1 MGLKL
6 GLKEHEISQQRQAG
20 NCWLQVLDTFRMTLT
35 DKEYKEFLKT
45 HLDLLFY
52 VGHIKN
58 VLPKDLTLKKFLIL
72 DFQIKFKCRETLFE
86 DEDIIDEY
94 ISSNFDHL
102 TTDQIK
108 ILVGFKKKIRSSF
121 IIFKC
126 LTNYAI
132 FIDTKDNRF
141 YAVKALGDS
150 FDKFF
155 NNFPVSISTTLIPFK
170 DKIIYDGFI
179 KSSGVYYGRNMTETM
194 NEDYKKAKH
203 NKKILTSLT

>member
-1 MGLKL
+1 
-6 GLKEHEISQQRQAG
+6 
-20 NCWLQVLDTFRMTLT
+20 MTLT
-35 DKEYKEFLKT
+35 DKEYKEFLRT

-52 VGHIKN
+52 VGHQKN
-58 VLPKDLTLKKFLIL
+58 ILSKDLSLKKFLNL

-94 ISSNFDHL
+94 IASNFDHL

-121 IIFKC
+121 VIFKC
-126 LTNYAI
+126 LTNHAI
-132 FIDTKDNRF
+132 FIDIKNNRF

-155 NNFPVSISTTLIPFK
+155 DNFPVNISTTLIPYK

-179 KSSGVYYGRNMTETM
+179 QLSGVYYGRNITETM
-194 NEDYKKAKH
+194 NEDYKKAKR
-203 NKKILTSLT
+203 NKEILTSLR

>member
-1 MGLKL
+1 
-6 GLKEHEISQQRQAG
+6 
-20 NCWLQVLDTFRMTLT
+20 MTLT
-35 DKEYKEFLKT
+35 PTEYKEFLRT

-52 VGHIKN
+52 VGQQKKI
-58 VLPKDLTLKKFLIL
+58 LPKNTDFKKFADTDLET
-72 DFQIKFKCRETLFE
+72 KFKCREILLA
-86 DEDIIDEY
+86 DDNIIDEY
-94 ISSNFDHL
+94 IASNFDHL

-121 IIFKC
+121 VIFKC

-150 FDKFF
+150 FHNFF
-155 NNFPVSISTTLIPFK
+155 NNFPVNISTTLIPFK

-179 KSSGVYYGRNMTETM
+179 QSSGVYYGRNMTEAM
-194 NEDYKKAKH
+194 NENYKKAKR
-203 NKKILTSLT
+203 NKQILTKIDE

>member
-1 MGLKL
+1 MHNVK
-6 GLKEHEISQQRQAG
+6 KSQPKSGRDK
-20 NCWLQVLDTFRMTLT
+20 VLSTFRMILT

-52 VGHIKN
+52 VGQQKN
-58 VLPKDLTLKKFLIL
+58 ILSKDLNLKKFLNI
-72 DFQIKFKCRETLFE
+72 DFQIKFECRESLNK
-86 DEDIIDEY
+86 DENIIDEY
-94 ISSNFDHL
+94 IASNFDHL

-108 ILVGFKKKIRSSF
+108 ILLGFKNKISSSF

-132 FIDTKDNRF
+132 FIDTKDNKF

-150 FDKFF
+150 FDTFF
-155 NNFPVSISTTLIPFK
+155 DSFPVNISTTIIPFK

-179 KSSGVYYGRNMTETM
+179 QSSGVYYGRNMSETM
-194 NEDYKKAKH
+194 NEDYKKAKL
-203 NKKILTSLT
+203 NKEILKSLS

>member
-1 MGLKL
+1 
-6 GLKEHEISQQRQAG
+6 
-20 NCWLQVLDTFRMTLT
+20 MTLT

-52 VGHIKN
+52 VGHKKN
-58 VLPKDLTLKKFLIL
+58 ILPKYLSLKKFLNL
-72 DFQIKFKCRETLFE
+72 DFQIKFKCRESLFE
-86 DEDIIDEY
+86 DENIIDEY
-94 ISSNFDHL
+94 IASNFDHL

-108 ILVGFKKKIRSSF
+108 ILIGFKKKIRSNF

-150 FDKFF
+150 FDNFF
-155 NNFPVSISTTLIPFK
+155 DNFPVNISTTLIPFK

-179 KSSGVYYGRNMTETM
+179 QSSGVYYGRNMTETM
-194 NEDYKKAKH
+194 NEDYREAKRKKE
-203 NKKILTSLT
+203 IMTRLM

>member
-1 MGLKL
+1 M
-6 GLKEHEISQQRQAG
+6 I
-20 NCWLQVLDTFRMTLT
+20 LT

-52 VGHIKN
+52 VGQQKN
-58 VLPKDLTLKKFLIL
+58 ILPKDLNLKKFLNI
-72 DFQIKFKCRETLFE
+72 DFQIKFECRESLNK
-86 DEDIIDEY
+86 DENIIDEY
-94 ISSNFDHL
+94 IASNFDHL

-108 ILVGFKKKIRSSF
+108 ILLGFKNKISSSF

-132 FIDTKDNRF
+132 FIDTKDNKF

-150 FDKFF
+150 FDTFF
-155 NNFPVSISTTLIPFK
+155 DNFPVNISTTIIPFK

-179 KSSGVYYGRNMTETM
+179 QSSGVYYGRNMTETM
-194 NEDYKKAKH
+194 NEDYKKAKL
-203 NKKILTSLT
+203 NKEILKSLS

>member
-1 MGLKL
+1 
-6 GLKEHEISQQRQAG
+6 
-20 NCWLQVLDTFRMTLT
+20 MTLT
-35 DKEYKEFLKT
+35 EKEYKEFLKT
-45 HLDLLFY
+45 HLGLLFY
-52 VGHIKN
+52 VGHKKD
-58 VLPKDLTLKKFLIL
+58 VLPKNMSLTKFINL
-72 DFQIKFKCRETLFE
+72 DFLIKFKCRESLFE
-86 DEDIIDEY
+86 DDNLIDEY
-94 ISSNFDHL
+94 IASKFDHL

-121 IIFKC
+121 VIFKC

-150 FDKFF
+150 FNTFF
-155 NNFPVSISTTLIPFK
+155 DAFPVNISTTLIPFK

-179 KSSGVYYGRNMTETM
+179 QSSGVYYGRNMTDTM
-194 NEDYKKAKH
+194 NEDYKKAKR

>member
-1 MGLKL
+1 
-6 GLKEHEISQQRQAG
+6 
-20 NCWLQVLDTFRMTLT
+20 MTLT

-45 HLDLLFY
+45 HLDPLFY
-52 VGHIKN
+52 VGHQNNI
-58 VLPKDLTLKKFLIL
+58 LPKDLSLKKFLNL

-94 ISSNFDHL
+94 IALNFDHL

-108 ILVGFKKKIRSSF
+108 ILVGLKKKIKSNF
-121 IIFKC
+121 VIFKC

-132 FIDTKDNRF
+132 FIDTQDNRF

-150 FDKFF
+150 FDTFF
-155 NNFPVSISTTLIPFK
+155 NNFPVKISTTLIPFK

-179 KSSGVYYGRNMTETM
+179 QSSGVYYGRNMTEKM
-194 NEDYKKAKH
+194 NEDYKKAKR
-203 NKKILTSLT
+203 NKEILTSFT